1 MPCSTFYLLFPF
13 LRRVIKAKNSCHS
26 PSFLYCQPRIHFEQ
40 AKKQVNSDRV
50 TVKVH
55 YAPCEGGK
63 QAVCCIVSAPT
74 NCEGEAGSLQLL
86 GLDTSLLLLL
96 IQALSCVP
104 PALLL
109 ASIHRGNLSNTL
121 PSIEPITMHGIPVI
135 EFERIGWWWSMEE

>member
-1 MPCSTFYLLFPF
+1 MPSFSLLWCNQPCHSSPLPFLVQPCNARLPAYKLCSTVYLLFPF

-55 YAPCEGGK
+55 SAPCEGGK
-63 QAVCCIVSAPT
+63 QAVCCIVSTPT

-86 GLDTSLLLLL
+86 GLDTSLLLL

-104 PALLL
+104 PALPPP
-109 ASIHRGNLSNTL
+109 
-121 PSIEPITMHGIPVI
+121 PSTVGT
-135 EFERIGWWWSMEE
+135 